1 MGTEI
6 ITEPNGLSKQSIPL
20 LPLRDVVVFPH
31 TVIPLFIG
39 RKSSVNAVTQAMEA
53 DKNIF
58 LVTQKDETIE
68 EPNNE
73 QLHKVG
79 TLATILQL
87 LKLPDGTIKVLSLI
101 HISEPTRPY

>member
-6 ITEPNGLSKQSIPL
+6 ATETNGLERQSIPL

-39 RKSSVNAVTQAMEA
+39 RKSSVHAITHAMEA
-53 DKNIF
+53 DKHIF
-58 LVTQKDETIE
+58 LVTQKDEAIE
-68 EPNNE
+68 DPKNE
-73 QLHKVG
+73 DLHKVG

-87 LKLPDGTIKVLSLI
+87 LKLPDGTI
-101 HISEPTRPY
+101 